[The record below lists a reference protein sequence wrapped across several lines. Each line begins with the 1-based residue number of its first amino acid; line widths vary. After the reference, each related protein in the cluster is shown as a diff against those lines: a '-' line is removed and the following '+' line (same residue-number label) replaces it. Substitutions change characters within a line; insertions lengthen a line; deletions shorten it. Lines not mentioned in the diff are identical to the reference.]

1 VPVVFDAI
9 KRALDGGRDEMS
21 RDNLVRLVVDQV
33 VGLRE
38 YGRHGEH
45 ALPPEVAVKLV
56 APTERLVV
64 LRGFVEDLQFDR
76 EVEDELLNRLVGA
89 TRDALPLRLYT
100 VEAGDEPAITATGR
114 RTAVAV
120 RLTIAG
126 GDRDGAA
133 LAVPPGQ
140 RFVRMGRGAF
150 HGPDQQVR
158 NELIVSNDDP
168 FVSRRAGRLRR
179 VGAALEVES
188 LDQGECLVVCR
199 EDGTRIR
206 PHNTP
211 SRWVIVRSGDTIEFN
226 DGADRKLSV
235 GVEVI
240 PER

>member
-1 VPVVFDAI
+1 MFDAI

-33 VGLRE
+33 VALRE

-45 ALPPEVAVKLV
+45 ALPPEVAVRLV
-56 APTERLVV
+56 APPERLVV
-64 LRGFVEDLQFDR
+64 LKGFVDDLQFDR
-76 EVEDELLNRLVGA
+76 DVESELLNRLVGA

-100 VEAGDEPAITATGR
+100 VEAGEPAITASGR

-140 RFVRMGRGAF
+140 RFVRMGRGPW
-150 HGPDQQVR
+150 HGPDQQNR
-158 NELIVSNDDP
+158 NDLIVANDEP

-179 VGAALEVES
+179 VGAALEVEA

-199 EDGTRIR
+199 EDGNRIR

-211 SRWVIVRSGDTIEFN
+211 TGWVLVRSGDTIEFN

-235 GVEVI
+235 GVEVMQD
-240 PER
+240 R